1 MIEFNIP
8 SQTIVNFRKIENL
21 VTLSLITNK
30 LLMKANFWF
39 TVPNFVKVI
48 WYNFFDKQTGST

>member
-48 WYNFFDKQTGST
+48 